1 MVRSRFKWKVMLVL
15 CVALLICGMT
25 TMAIAQ
31 VRPTNPT
38 MDYVPQNVGIYDT
51 YYGTATTGFLEPD
64 CRACHGTTTENR
76 HHSTP
81 WAHGDDCFYCHRQY
95 PNIVPAVRDCK
106 KCHIDNSTE
115 MTVCSV
121 TTWVGCTTS
130 ADCPSGESC
139 VPGDFGF
146 PHHKS
151 DLADSGQ
158 CTQCHD
164 PNLLSETYTIE
175 PPNKPVGDKTPSP
188 VSCENCHWPSD
199 TGTDAWGRVVGATYP
214 DQLGSETDE
223 FRTDWLGLG
232 GLLGNYGW
240 SGSPKPTT
248 GMDGNPHPQPIY
260 ANGPMAT
267 GILWDGT
274 QDVFGLGLGEV
285 FGDGIGN
292 DNGICEA
299 GETCAMKNRFGV
311 AIPGKPFVPSMGT
324 HHAVMGLVVPKCYF
338 CHATAPGLPID
349 TDAFK
354 QANIKAC
361 ENCHDIYS
369 LHGIP
374 EHVCTGGGLDATG
387 WNPCLTGTLFGG
399 YTIAGARQQIVYAE
413 AGYGKSEKCA
423 ACHSN
428 LEPTEPPPPA
438 PADMVEAKPL
448 QPDIGSKGIRVVI
461 NPVHSGEILGDGI
474 GNENGICEENE
485 ACLGFGFKG
494 PGDAVKM
501 GQKVEVITDLCGNDN
516 GICDPG
522 EEFNGI
528 SDPKEPKDG
537 RGNDNCICEPK
548 TCNGGSRNGLW
559 CLNSTECPGGACS
572 NPGADVTVTSD
583 FNYHVDC
590 APGCRWDFITV
601 APYSWSDDQ
610 IEFIVPGGGELDAL
624 HNTTLRVLV
633 VKQYDLNPITP
644 EHTTQVKTFNLH
656 DHPQIFNL
664 NPASGGYGEEVTIT
678 GQGFGTIYA
687 GIGNEILGDG
697 VGDDD
702 GLCETGENCYMWR
715 TYVELH
721 TENDAYRVT
730 RYENTTGWTLNPL
743 AVWHD
748 DHIKVK
754 LDELLDTKTDMR
766 LIDLAQLYGGQW
778 NVKVI
783 TDYFK
788 DDGDQ
793 KYLLPGEEK
802 PHCSDPGVETCDAV
816 AGCSLAD
823 YAKGGCWGNGRIDP
837 GDTLIYRE
845 ISNDETF
852 TVQADPA
859 ILCVRPQY
867 VPEKNTVMIYGA
879 NFGPKRCADCYVQL
893 CTVPYLGFCRNI
905 NNIWSNTRIKALIPD
920 LSGPAGAKRNAYV
933 HVVLARGT
941 CSSTTTQK
949 CTADAQCP
957 GTETCNG
964 EVTSNTYPIQIT
976 LTP

>member
-1 MVRSRFKWKVMLVL
+1 MVKPRFKWRIALMV

-51 YYGTATTGFLEPD
+51 YYGGATTGFLEPD
-64 CRACHGTTTENR
+64 CRACHGSTTENR

-106 KCHIDNSTE
+106 VCHIDNSTE
-115 MTVCSV
+115 LTVCSV

-164 PNLLSETYTIE
+164 PNLLSETNTIE

-199 TGTDAWGRVVGATYP
+199 TGTDAWGRMVGATYP
-214 DQLGSETDE
+214 DQMGSETDE
-223 FRTDWLGLG
+223 FRTDWLL
-232 GLLGNYGW
+232 W

-260 ANGPMAT
+260 ANGPVAT
-267 GILWDGT
+267 GVLWDGT
-274 QDVFGLGLGEV
+274 QNVFGLGPGV
-285 FGDGIGN
+285 
-292 DNGICEA
+292 
-299 GETCAMKNRFGV
+299 NRFGIT
-311 AIPGKPFVPSMGT
+311 IPAKPFVPAMGT

-354 QANIKAC
+354 QANIKSC
-361 ENCHDIYS
+361 ENCHDIYT
-369 LHGIP
+369 LHNIP
-374 EHVCTGGGLDATG
+374 EHVCTGGGSDLTG
-387 WNPCLTGTLFGG
+387 WNPCGTGLLFGG
-399 YTIAGARQQIVYAE
+399 YTIAGVRQQTVYAE
-413 AGYGKSEKCA
+413 AGYGNSQKCA

-428 LEPTEPPPPA
+428 LEPTEAPPPA
-438 PADMVEAKPL
+438 PADMVETEPL
-448 QPDIGSKGIRVVI
+448 QPNIGSKGMRVVLT
-461 NPVHSGEILGDGI
+461 PTQSGEILGDGI
-474 GNENGICEENE
+474 GNDDGVCEIGENCY
-485 ACLGFGFKG
+485 GFGFKG

-501 GQKVEVITDLCGNDN
+501 GQLVEVINDLCGNEN
-516 GICDPG
+516 GICDAG
-522 EEFNGI
+522 EAVTR
-528 SDPKEPKDG
+528 EPHDG
-537 RGNDNCICEPK
+537 RGNDNCVCEPSICVP
-548 TCNGGSRNGLW
+548 TGGTW
-559 CLNSTECPGGACS
+559 CLNNSECLVPGDTCGS
-572 NPGADVTVTSD
+572 IGADVVATPD

-590 APGCRWDFITV
+590 ANGCRWDFITV
-601 APYSWSDDQ
+601 PTYSWSDGQ
-610 IEFIVPGGGELDAL
+610 IEFNVPGGADLDAL
-624 HNTTLRVLV
+624 HNTSLRVV
-633 VKQYDLNPITP
+633 VLKQYDLNPSTP
-644 EHTTQVKTFNLH
+644 EHTTQFETFILR

-664 NPASGGYGEEVTIT
+664 DPASGGYGEVVKIN
-678 GQGFGTIYA
+678 GQGFGTTYA
-687 GIGNEILGDG
+687 GLGSEILGDG
-697 VGDDD
+697 SGDDD
-702 GLCETGENCYMWR
+702 GICEAGEKCYMYR

-730 RYENTTGWTLNPL
+730 RYQNNPGHPPASPTWSLNPA
-743 AVWHD
+743 AVWNNSQ
-748 DHIKVK
+748 IEVS
-754 LDELLDTKTDMR
+754 LDELLDTKTNMR
-766 LIDLAQLYGGQW
+766 LIDLAQLYEGDW
-778 NVKVI
+778 DVKVI

-788 DDGDQ
+788 DDGDRV
-793 KYLLPGEEK
+793 YLLPGEEK
-802 PHCSDPGVETCDAV
+802 PGCFLAGTCDGV

-845 ISNDETF
+845 ISNEEIF

-867 VPEKNTVMIYGA
+867 VPEANSVMIYGA
-879 NFGPKRCADCYVQL
+879 NFGPTRCADCYVQICSMPDL
-893 CTVPYLGFCRNI
+893 QFCKSLKNQ
-905 NNIWSNTRIKALIPD
+905 WSNTRIKALIPD
-920 LSGPAGAKRNAYV
+920 LPGAPGAKRNVYV

-941 CSSTTTQK
+941 CSVHTTQI

-976 LTP
+976 LH